1 MKVIFL
7 DIDGVLNHQKHYE
20 WLMTTNEPT
29 PMQRTYPYTEF
40 NPKSCQLLNEI
51 IKETD
56 AKIVVSSSWR
66 LDGEVRLNY
75 LFKFFGLPRV
85 YSTTPCLNTARG
97 IEIGAWL
104 AAHPEV
110 TNYVI
115 FDDDEDMNAE
125 QKPFFIKTNPYEDG
139 LNEACKDKAIELLN
153 VDVDQTYR
161 DMMRRFVD
169 TQGGCPDDLLYAWGV
184 ANNYDWVRQTDQS
197 LIDSLMTND
206 SMNRDIAEWYNRI
219 IQVLVTLGP
228 EKSKQYILEDFDVD
242 DFCLPWDE
250 KKELD

>member
-20 WLMTTNEPT
+20 WLIETDEPT

-40 NPKSCQLLNEI
+40 NPESCRLLNEI
-51 IKETD
+51 IWETG
-56 AKIVVSSSWR
+56 AEIVVSSSWR
-66 LDGEVRLNY
+66 LDGEARLNS
-75 LFKFFGLPRV
+75 LFKYFGLPKI

-125 QKPFFIKTNPYEDG
+125 QMPFFIKTNPYEDG
-139 LNEACKDKAIELLN
+139 LNESCKDKAIELLN
-153 VDVDQTYR
+153 IDVD
-161 DMMRRFVD
+161 
-169 TQGGCPDDLLYAWGV
+169 
-184 ANNYDWVRQTDQS
+184 
-197 LIDSLMTND
+197 
-206 SMNRDIAEWYNRI
+206 
-219 IQVLVTLGP
+219 
-228 EKSKQYILEDFDVD
+228 
-242 DFCLPWDE
+242 
-250 KKELD
+250 